1 MASDN
6 LFMGR
11 ISYINASP
19 VYYGLD
25 NGLAPDWLTL
35 VTDVPAALNR
45 KITAGD
51 IDISPISA
59 AYYAL
64 HHKELLLL
72 PDLSISCRGP
82 VMSVICAARC
92 PLDDLTGQTVMFSR
106 ESATGAAFLKMIF
119 AGRGIR
125 PKFQVGPVG
134 DITAIPP
141 DVDAVMVIG
150 DAALTQPWQ
159 TRFSHWYDLGQLW
172 YEMTSLPFVF
182 AVWAVRRACAAA
194 RPRRVAQALE
204 LLKSSRKTGY
214 AHLDTVIDAGQAKL
228 GLDRQVVTDY
238 FDRLYCDLDQEK
250 VAAMACF
257 FDRLYRQKMLTSRPE
272 IAFFT

>member
-6 LFMGR
+6 LYMGR

-25 NGLAPDWLTL
+25 HGLAPDWLTL

-64 HHKELLLL
+64 HHRELLLL
-72 PDLSISCRGP
+72 PDFSISCRGP
-82 VMSVICAARC
+82 VMSVICAASC
-92 PLDDLTGQTVMFSR
+92 PLDDLTGRTVMFSR

-125 PKFQVGPVG
+125 PKFRIGPVG

-150 DAALTQPWQ
+150 DAALTQPWKS
-159 TRFSHWYDLGQLW
+159 RFSHLYDLGQLW
-172 YEMTSLPFVF
+172 FEMTHLPFVF
-182 AVWAVRRACAAA
+182 AVWVVRRAFAAA
-194 RPRRVAQALE
+194 RPRQVAQALD
-204 LLKSSRKTGY
+204 LLKASREAGY
-214 AHLDTVIDAGQAKL
+214 EHLDTVIDAGREKL
-228 GLDRQVVTDY
+228 GLERQVVKNY
-238 FDRLYCDLDQEK
+238 YDRLYCDLDQEK
-250 VAAMACF
+250 IQAMTCF
-257 FDRLYRQKMLTSRPE
+257 FDGLYQQKILSSPAE
-272 IAFFT
+272 ISFFI